1 MGSEKE
7 RIRAMYEKEAPK
19 YDRSMGFFERFIL
32 GDARVWACKRAHGDV
47 LELAVGTGLNL
58 PHYPRDARLTG
69 IEFSPAM
76 LDRAKGR
83 ASELGRD
90 VDLRLGD
97 AEQLEF
103 PDASFDTVVCTYGLC
118 TIPDPRQAVR
128 EAGRV
133 LKPGGR
139 LVLAEHV
146 RSPVTAVRAGQRAL
160 NGLMV
165 RFKADHLLR
174 EPLEHV
180 RAEGLVVEEL
190 ERARLGIV
198 ERLAARKA

>member
-1 MGSEKE
+1 MRSEKD

-19 YDRSMGFFERFIL
+19 YDRSMGFFERFVL
-32 GDARVWACKRAHGDV
+32 GDARIWACQRARGDV

-58 PHYPRDARLTG
+58 PHYPHDVRLTG
-69 IEFSPAM
+69 VEFSPAM
-76 LDRAKGR
+76 LDLAKHRA
-83 ASELGRD
+83 ADLGRD
-90 VDLRLGD
+90 ADLRLGD
-97 AEQLEF
+97 AEQLDF
-103 PDASFDTVVCTYGLC
+103 PDASFDTVLCTYGLC
-118 TIPDPRQAVR
+118 TISDPRQAVR
-128 EAGRV
+128 EASRV

-146 RSPVTAVRAGQRAL
+146 RSPVTVVRAGQRAL

-180 RAEGLVVEEL
+180 RDEGLVVEEL